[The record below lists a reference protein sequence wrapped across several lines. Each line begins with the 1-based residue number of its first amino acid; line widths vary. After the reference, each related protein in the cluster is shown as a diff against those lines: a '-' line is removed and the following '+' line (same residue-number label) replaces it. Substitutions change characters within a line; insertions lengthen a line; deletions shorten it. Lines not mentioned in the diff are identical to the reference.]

1 MKILLVLPAAEH
13 VRVTQT
19 ERVPKRKML
28 RFSILPL
35 TIVAAL
41 TPEKHKV
48 EICDENVMPLNF
60 DTDADV
66 VGITFMTAIANR
78 AYEIAD
84 ALRAKGKIVVAG
96 GYHPTLCPEDAA
108 PHFDA
113 LVIGDAEDTWPQLLE
128 DVGNGQLK
136 KIYRSTMSFDLSNVP
151 VPRRDLMSGIARHY
165 ATANAIQTGR
175 GCAHGCKFCSITAF
189 YQKTHRKRPLVKVI
203 EELKQIPRVFIF
215 VDDNIIGD
223 REYAKELFR
232 AMIPLK
238 KYWVSQCS
246 IEIADD
252 PELLKLARKAGCI
265 GLFIGIESISET
277 NLNAVEKGF
286 NSPATFRE
294 RIRAIRKS
302 GIGICSGMI
311 VGMDKDDVTVFERT
325 LKFLQKHRID
335 AVQLNILTPLPGT
348 PLFEDFVRKGMVID
362 HNWDHYDFRHVVI
375 RPAKMEPQE
384 LQEGANWLIS
394 QYYRL
399 DRIIVRTLRTLFT
412 VGLLPAYLGW
422 RLNMTYRHDVRHY
435 AIVGKNPARQ
445 AKTKTT
451 VATRILSLI
460 RFLLARPA
468 LVRR

>member
-13 VRVTQT
+13 VRVTRT

-35 TIVAAL
+35 TVVAAL
-41 TPEKHKV
+41 TPGKHTV
-48 EICDENVMPLNF
+48 EICDENVMPLYF
-60 DTDADV
+60 GTDADI
-66 VGITFMTAIANR
+66 VGITFMTALANR

-84 ALRAKGKIVVAG
+84 RLRAKGKIVVAG

-128 DVGNGQLK
+128 DSEKGQLK

-189 YQKTHRKRPLVKVI
+189 YQKTHRQRPLAKVI

-277 NLNAVEKGF
+277 NLNAVAKGF

-294 RIRAIRKS
+294 RIRAIRNS

-325 LKFLQKHRID
+325 LNFLQKHRID
-335 AVQLNILTPLPGT
+335 ALQLNILTPLPGT
-348 PLFEDFVRKGMVID
+348 PLFEDFERKGRVID

-375 RPAKMEPQE
+375 RRSSRK
-384 LQEGANWLIS
+384 
-394 QYYRL
+394 
-399 DRIIVRTLRTLFT
+399 VRT
-412 VGLLPAYLGW
+412 G
-422 RLNMTYRHDVRHY
+422 
-435 AIVGKNPARQ
+435 
-445 AKTKTT
+445 
-451 VATRILSLI
+451 
-460 RFLLARPA
+460 
-468 LVRR
+468 